1 MEYSNDEYCD
11 MIFILG
17 QYNNQAN
24 VAARRYA
31 KIYPHRR
38 HLGRNIIGRAEIRF
52 RETGIVTVH
61 RR

>member
-24 VAARRYA
+24 AARRYA

-38 HLGRNIIGRAEIRF
+38 HLDRNVIGRAEIRF
-52 RETGIVTVH
+52 PETGTVTVY